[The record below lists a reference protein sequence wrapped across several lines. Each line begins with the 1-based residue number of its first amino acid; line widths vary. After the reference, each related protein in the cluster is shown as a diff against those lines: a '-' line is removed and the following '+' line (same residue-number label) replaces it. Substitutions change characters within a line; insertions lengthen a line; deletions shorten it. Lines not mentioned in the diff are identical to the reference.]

1 MNKTLLILL
10 SATGVASLVFLGV
23 SILAKKDS
31 SDSIL
36 KILHLE
42 KEVKSQGLKI
52 DSMKIE
58 LERIENLK

>member
-1 MNKTLLILL
+1 ML

-23 SILAKKDS
+23 SMLAKKDS

-52 DSMKIE
+52 DSMKLE
-58 LERIENLK
+58 LKEFENQK